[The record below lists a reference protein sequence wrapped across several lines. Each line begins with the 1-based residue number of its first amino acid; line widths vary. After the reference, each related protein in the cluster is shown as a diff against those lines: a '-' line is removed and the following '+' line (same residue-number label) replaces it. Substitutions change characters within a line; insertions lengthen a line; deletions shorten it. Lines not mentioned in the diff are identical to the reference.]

1 MDIKELEKQLN
12 KAEEEN
18 NYSEVVRL
26 IEEIRS
32 LMKEEIDKT
41 TLDND
46 RKLLDK
52 GYKLYTIK
60 LYENKIKLETEKN
73 KIFYLRGKLIQSLK
87 DYKKVATKGEQNI
100 LRYKLENELKLHK
113 ELSKDIRVTNKDK
126 IKISER
132 LGLKIKEISSTISI
146 FLSKHDVINKLKN
159 TLKSTAFGGVFT
171 LAIEAVLTLVSGGV
185 LSPALLVSSL
195 PIMGY
200 IGISSLIR
208 NIITK
213 TPYQKYSYKNSEEYQ
228 NLFKNV
234 ENDYKEEYEE
244 IRRLISE
251 KENAKN
257 LDIVKINKRIIELY
271 DKVRNDT
278 KVEELKEAFKLEKY
292 NLLKE
297 NKSIYEEVIDKHLKD
312 KVRLSK
318 EEYQA
323 IVKDNMKNDIAIFES
338 ENAIKEAGKEAVK
351 KSGIDVVT
359 LFIARLV
366 ASAAIPGFAVKSVA
380 DLLIPLGFM
389 LSNNLI
395 GIIKYKNKIRPTK
408 YNNKKVKL
416 NNKEKF
422 ESLAKSEKLATATL

>member
-32 LMKEEIDKT
+32 LMKEEMEKT
-41 TLDND
+41 TLDNN

-60 LYENKIKLETEKN
+60 LYENKIKLETKKN

-159 TLKSTAFGGVFT
+159 TLKSTAFGGAFT

-312 KVRLSK
+312 KIRLSK
-318 EEYQA
+318 EEYQT

-408 YNNKKVKL
+408 YDNKKVKL